1 MNARRLPLTLPGRAA
16 IVTGAASGI
25 GLALARAL
33 AARGVDLALADI
45 DAGRL
50 EAVQAELAQSG
61 RRVVSRVVDVSD
73 DEDVRAAAAAFD
85 VALGPI
91 HLLFNNAGID
101 MSGTLESLALRDWQ
115 TAFGVNVFGVVHGLQ
130 HFLPLLRRHGERAH
144 VINTA
149 SGAGF
154 WVNREVSMG
163 AYAATK
169 YAVVAVTEALEQELA
184 GTPVGV
190 SLLCP
195 GPVATPIA
203 ERSAKASQQL
213 RASIAAGTQPD
224 AVAALVLDAIQ
235 RDEFY
240 IFTPT
245 RMAERVRQRNARIL
259 QALDRLPSS
268 AAEDPP

>member
-1 MNARRLPLTLPGRAA
+1 MNASRSFPFAGCAA

-45 DAGRL
+45 DGPAL
-50 EAVQAELAQSG
+50 EAVRAELASTG
-61 RRVVSRVVDVSD
+61 RRVVARGLDVSND
-73 DEDVRAAAAAFD
+73 DAVRTAAAEFGA
-85 VALGPI
+85 ALGPI

-101 MSGTLESLALRDWQ
+101 MSGALDSLELADWQ
-115 TAFGVNVFGVVHGLQ
+115 RAFGVNVFGVVHGLR
-130 HFLPLLRRHGERAH
+130 HFLPLLLAHGARAH
-144 VINTA
+144 VVNTA

-154 WVNREVSMG
+154 WVNADVPMG

-169 YAVVAVTEALEQELA
+169 YAVVAITEALEQELA

-190 SLLCP
+190 SLLSP

-203 ERSAKASQQL
+203 QRSAKASGDL
-213 RASIAAGTQPD
+213 RASIAAGIAPD
-224 AVAALVLDAIQ
+224 SAAQLVLEGIERGD
-235 RDEFY
+235 FY

-245 RMAERVRQRNARIL
+245 RMAPRVAQRHARIL
-259 QALDRLPSS
+259 DALKHVP
-268 AAEDPP
+268 APAN